1 MQVEIVTSRY
11 VHYDEKGAITKI
23 SREKDQDSDAIQV
36 PFSKVK
42 KLMEGRE
49 SLVEYIVEWDFLEKK
64 HVLKHMSEWR
74 TEQLKDNFLY
84 EIQND
89 ENADAVIQQDKQNKC
104 WRLILSDE
112 VLEAKVDP
120 TKQFY
125 SITKK
130 YDPNVLY
137 RLIRFEKVGNEYI
150 VPFELDFEVD
160 NLDLSIYTVRKFSTY
175 SYEVIDG

>member
-1 MQVEIVTSRY
+1 M
-11 VHYDEKGAITKI
+11 
-23 SREKDQDSDAIQV
+23 
-36 PFSKVK
+36 
-42 KLMEGRE
+42 
-49 SLVEYIVEWDFLEKK
+49 
-64 HVLKHMSEWR
+64 
-74 TEQLKDNFLY
+74 
-84 EIQND
+84 
-89 ENADAVIQQDKQNKC
+89 
-104 WRLILSDE
+104 SDE

-137 RLIRFEKVGNEYI
+137 RLIRFEKVGDEYI

-160 NLDLSIYTVRKFSTY
+160 NLNLSIYTVRKFSTY